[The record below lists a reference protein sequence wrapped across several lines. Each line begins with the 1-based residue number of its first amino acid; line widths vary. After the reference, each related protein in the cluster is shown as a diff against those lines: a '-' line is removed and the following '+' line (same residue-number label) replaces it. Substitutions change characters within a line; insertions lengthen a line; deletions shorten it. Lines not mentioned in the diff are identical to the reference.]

1 MVKRSIG
8 LELETKKKIKIGKN
22 SIKLHGDKLDIPSGK
37 ALLIN
42 MQLNLPGHLWFVNP
56 TSITATTK
64 MVSFDAH
71 LYVPMP
77 MPMPVSSDSGDL
89 TITLMYT
96 DDNEPIEVACEEVE
110 VEIPTPVA
118 RARAAKGK

>member
-77 MPMPVSSDSGDL
+77 MPVSSDSGDL

>member
-42 MQLNLPGHLWFVNP
+42 MQLDLPGHLWFVNP
-56 TSITATTK
+56 GSVTATTK

-71 LYVPMP
+71 LHVPLP
-77 MPMPVSSDSGDL
+77 RPVSSDSGDL
-89 TITLMYT
+89 TITLLYT

-110 VEIPTPVA
+110 VESPPPVPVA
-118 RARAAKGK
+118 KAAKKK

>member
-22 SIKLHGDKLDIPSGK
+22 SIKLHGDKLDIPAGK

-42 MQLNLPGHLWFVNP
+42 VQLDLPGHLLFVDP

-64 MVSFDAH
+64 MVSFDAF
-71 LYVPMP
+71 LYVPTP
-77 MPMPVSSDSGDL
+77 TPVFSDSGDL

-96 DDNEPIEVACEEVE
+96 DDNQPIEVACEEVE
-110 VEIPTPVA
+110 VESPPPVPVA
-118 RARAAKGK
+118 KAAKKK

>member
-22 SIKLHGDKLDIPSGK
+22 SIKLHGDKLDIPAGK

-56 TSITATTK
+56 ATITAATK

-71 LYVPMP
+71 LHVPTP
-77 MPMPVSSDSGDL
+77 TPVSSDSGDL

-96 DDNEPIEVACEEVE
+96 DDNEPIEVACEEVQIE
-110 VEIPTPVA
+110 STTPVA
-118 RARAAKGK
+118 VTRAAKKK